1 MTYTF
6 HSCGEP
12 NYNDLFTIKD
22 KIYYEIIH
30 RLLKLG
36 KTYVPRYF
44 IRGMTGYI
52 KDGFAHKCRIYVQ
65 IPFLHTNSFFKEVC
79 N

>member
-44 IRGMTGYI
+44 IRGMTGY
-52 KDGFAHKCRIYVQ
+52 
-65 IPFLHTNSFFKEVC
+65 T
-79 N
+79 